1 MKKFALI
8 GAAGYVAKRH
18 MKAILE
24 TKNRLEVIVDPSDSV
39 GIIDSYFPEAKYYS
53 EFKNFEDY
61 LEGQNDVRGAIDIVS
76 VCSPNYMHE
85 AHCRSGLLNNA
96 DVICEKP
103 IVLNPQDL
111 ERLQKVE
118 TETGRKIFNIL
129 QLRLHDSIRQLK
141 NRVSYSDRDNY
152 EIDLTY
158 ITSRGPWYQSSWKGD
173 VLKSGGISTNI
184 GVHFFDM
191 LIWVF
196 GKVKKSTVHLH
207 DDYRSAG
214 CLELEK
220 ANIRWL
226 LSIRKEDLPTKYL
239 QAGKSVFRSITVD
252 EENIEFSE
260 GFSEL
265 HTDSYRDI
273 LYHQGFGTD
282 EVKDVIQLVHDIRNT
297 KPIGLKGDFHP
308 FLSVQNVF

>member
-39 GIIDSYFPEAKYYS
+39 GVIDSFFPEAKYYP
-53 EFKNFEDY
+53 EFKKFECY
-61 LEGQNDVRGAIDIVS
+61 LKAQKDMVESIDVVS

-85 AHCRSGLLNNA
+85 AHCTSGLLNNA

-103 IVLNPQDL
+103 IVLNPQEL

-118 TETGRKIFNIL
+118 LETGRKIYSIL
-129 QLRLHDSIRQLK
+129 QLRLHDSIRELK
-141 NRVSYSDRDNY
+141 EKVSQSTQSNY

-191 LIWVF
+191 LIWIF
-196 GKVKKSTVHLH
+196 GKVKKSTVHIH

-214 CLELEK
+214 YLELER

-226 LSIRKEDLPTKYL
+226 LSIRKEDLPITHL
-239 QAGKSVFRSITVD
+239 QTGKSVFRSISVD
-252 EENIEFSE
+252 DEDIEFSE

-265 HTDSYRDI
+265 HTESYRHI
-273 LYHQGFGTD
+273 LDQRGFGTE
-282 EVKDVIQLVHDIRNT
+282 EVKDSILLVHQIRNT
-297 KPIGLKGDFHP
+297 TPIGAKGDYHP
-308 FLSVQNVF
+308 MIRS